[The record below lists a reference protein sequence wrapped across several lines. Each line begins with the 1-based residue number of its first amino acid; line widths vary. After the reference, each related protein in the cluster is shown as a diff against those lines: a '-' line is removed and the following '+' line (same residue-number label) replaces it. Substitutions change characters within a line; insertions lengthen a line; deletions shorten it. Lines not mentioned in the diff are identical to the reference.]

1 MKTIISLLT
10 LFTIFS
16 FTPKEETP
24 KLAFLQGTWKMEAKE
39 NYETWE
45 AVNDQELKGS
55 SYKIRGDKKITTE
68 YLFIKIS
75 GDKATY
81 TAVVIG
87 QNNGQPVDFVLN
99 KEVKNKFSF
108 ENLTHDFPKKIQ
120 YTVVDDKTLF
130 VEVLGDNDQGFSYR
144 MLKRIS

>member
-1 MKTIISLLT
+1 MKTILSLLT

-16 FTPKEETP
+16 FTPKGETP
-24 KLAFLQGTWKMEAKE
+24 KLGFLHGTWKMEAKE

-45 AVNDQELKGS
+45 MVNDHELKGS
-55 SYKIRGDKKITTE
+55 SYRIKGDKKITTE
-68 YLFIKIS
+68 NLSIKIS

-81 TAVVIG
+81 TAIVLD

-130 VEVLGDNDQGFSYR
+130 VEVLGDNDQGFSYK
-144 MLKRIS
+144 MLKQ

>member
-1 MKTIISLLT
+1 MKTILSLLT

-16 FTPKEETP
+16 FTSKEETP
-24 KLAFLQGTWKMEAKE
+24 KLNFLHGTWKMEAKE

-45 AVNDQELKGS
+45 MVNDHELKGS
-55 SYKIRGDKKITTE
+55 SYRIKGDKKITTE
-68 YLFIKIS
+68 NLSIKIS

-81 TAVVIG
+81 TAIVLD

-99 KEVKNKFSF
+99 KAIKDKFSF

-130 VEVLGDNDQGFSYR
+130 VEVLGDNDQGFSYK
-144 MLKRIS
+144 MMKQ